1 MRTMNAAPLSPR
13 PGRCLTG
20 RLLPYGWFCLLL
32 ALLFIARGQAVL
44 QLYPAMEGFDEFQ
57 HTAYLIHL
65 EEQGTLPVLGETLVP
80 KSLHPELA
88 ANPHSDLSW
97 RQAREAGGLR
107 YKHFYDH
114 AAEPVLDRDILLF
127 QAQHPP
133 LYYLFTHR
141 LFGAIYQTA
150 GYREA
155 VYALR
160 SLQLVFG
167 AAALVLMLLTFRRLI
182 EDPLTLRLAAL
193 AASLV
198 PMNLIYTLR
207 VSNDALAVLFASAM
221 FAVLAGIRTDRHLV
235 TRAAALGL
243 LAAAGAM
250 TKTIAFLFLPVAI
263 AFYAALLFARSFSRI
278 KVLIGLVLIPAIY
291 TALCHRYHLDNL
303 ERHGTL
309 FPALETIVNA
319 ENHHGL
325 GALLGAARL
334 ADVWDFFV
342 IRLVQENL
350 WKSGMTFL
358 EPWSGWEWAAFAIL
372 AAGLLGGLADVLR
385 ATSRTTRLS
394 ATPDQRRY
402 LLLCGLA
409 VGATFAGA
417 YAHGLNCRLAWG
429 ALITPAYYVMVA
441 FPALIVVCLA
451 GLRPLAGRT
460 AAIVLSGG
468 LCLIYLAAELHALI
482 TVAIPYWTNTRDPA
496 LAITRLRQLGNAWT
510 DPWSAAV
517 WWAGAAALLAVLFRQ
532 LQIADAET
540 ADDC

>member
-1 MRTMNAAPLSPR
+1 MRAMNATTTTCST
-13 PGRCLTG
+13 RCLTG
-20 RLLPYGWFCLLL
+20 LLPYGLFCLLL
-32 ALLFIARGQAVL
+32 VVLFVFRGQALL
-44 QLYPAMEGFDEFQ
+44 QFYPAMEGFDEFQ
-57 HTAYLIHL
+57 HTAYLVHL

-80 KSLHPELA
+80 KSLYPELA

-97 RQAREAGGLR
+97 RQARDAGGLR
-107 YKHFYDH
+107 YKHFY
-114 AAEPVLDRDILLF
+114 EYETTPTPENDILLF

-133 LYYLFTHR
+133 LYYLLTHR
-141 LFGAIYQTA
+141 LFGAILERA

-167 AAALVLMLLTFRRLI
+167 AAALFLMLATFRRLI
-182 EDPLTLRLAAL
+182 EDPLLLRLAAL
-193 AASLV
+193 AAALL

-221 FAVLAGIRTDRHLV
+221 FALLAGIRSDRHLV
-235 TRAAALGL
+235 ARAAALGL

-263 AFYAALLFARSFSRI
+263 AFFAALLVARSFSKA

-291 TALCHRYHLDNL
+291 IVLCHRDHLDNL
-303 ERHGTL
+303 ARHGTL

-319 ENHHGL
+319 EQGHGL
-325 GALLGAARL
+325 GALLGAARV
-334 ADVWDFFV
+334 ADLWDFFV
-342 IRLVQENL
+342 IRLVKENL

-358 EPWSGWEWAAFAIL
+358 EPWSGWEWSAFLIL

-385 ATSRTTRLS
+385 ATGRDTHLS
-394 ATPDQRRY
+394 ATRDQQRY

-441 FPALIVVCLA
+441 FPALIVVSLA

-460 AAIVLSGG
+460 AAVVLAAS
-468 LCLIYLAAELHALI
+468 LCVIYLLTEWHALI
-482 TVAIPYWTNTRDPA
+482 TTAIPYWTATLDPA
-496 LAITRLRQLGNAWT
+496 VAVARLRQLGNAWT
-510 DPWSAAV
+510 DPWCTAA
-517 WWAGAAALLAVLFRQ
+517 WGAGAAALLVVVFRQ
-532 LQIADAET
+532 LQLADAESPG
-540 ADDC
+540 DR